1 MYLTESLTYGGRTS
15 KMVGVIPANTNMAN
29 KRVIGYVAGTT
40 IRDTVIGRKGTQF
53 RGHEFHYSEL
63 ADLSNKPKFAFQL
76 QKGAGIS
83 DGYDGIQVGQTLASY
98 SNVHP
103 LSYPNLAANF
113 AESCAKLRGRTT
125 HSTRAHQ

>member
-1 MYLTESLTYGGRTS
+1 MA
-15 KMVGVIPANTNMAN
+15 GVIPANTNMVN

-40 IRDTVIGRKGTQF
+40 IRDTVIGRKGTRF

-63 ADLSNKPKFAFQL
+63 TDLSTKLEFAFQL

-83 DGYDGIQVGQTLASY
+83 DGFDGIQVGQTLASY
-98 SNVHP
+98 SHVHP

-113 AESCAKLRGRTT
+113 AESCAKLKDRTT
-125 HSTRAHQ
+125 HSMRAPQ